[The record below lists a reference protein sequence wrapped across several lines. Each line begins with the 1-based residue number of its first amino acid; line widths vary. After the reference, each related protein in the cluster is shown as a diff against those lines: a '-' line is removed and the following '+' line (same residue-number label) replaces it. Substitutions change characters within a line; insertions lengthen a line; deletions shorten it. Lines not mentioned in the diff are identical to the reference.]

1 MGYGWGGGNRADYLP
16 RYKAFHERIK
26 AKHPDIVTIANIHTE
41 PDVPAD
47 VVDEHY
53 YEPSEWFFKAAT
65 HYDGYDRAKPK
76 IYVGEYAVRK
86 DAGNGNM
93 LAAMAE
99 AAFLTGLER
108 NADVVTMSSYAPL
121 FTNPYWQKWK
131 PDAVVFDTTRSF
143 GTPSY
148 HVQRMFGWN
157 RPDTALPVT
166 LPPQQGTPT
175 LFASAGT
182 TKSGDLIVKVVNR
195 GRQSATLA
203 LELDG
208 SAPRYA
214 RGQRIELSAAS
225 PTDENTFDQPTK
237 IAPKVTLLPAFTNGG
252 SQAFPPCS
260 VTVLRWSRK

>member
-1 MGYGWGGGNRADYLP
+1 
-16 RYKAFHERIK
+16 
-26 AKHPDIVTIANIHTE
+26 
-41 PDVPAD
+41 
-47 VVDEHY
+47 
-53 YEPSEWFFKAAT
+53 
-65 HYDGYDRAKPK
+65 
-76 IYVGEYAVRK
+76 
-86 DAGNGNM
+86 
-93 LAAMAE
+93 
-99 AAFLTGLER
+99 
-108 NADVVTMSSYAPL
+108 MSSYAPL

-195 GRQSATLA
+195 GSQSATLDSSSMA
-203 LELDG
+203 W
-208 SAPRYA
+208 RRVYA
-214 RGQRIELSAAS
+214 RGQRIEMSAAS

-237 IAPKVTLLPAFTNGG
+237 VAPKVTPLPAFINGG